1 VNASSVTVSI
11 DTINITGQ
19 HSQIAEN
26 IINFKGL
33 AYSNSDSTTRWQAGS
48 SAALSTSDA
57 QEYGPICPQ
66 NPTPLDALT
75 GSLADFKQDEACLNL
90 NIVTPDLDGAKPVMV
105 WIHGGGFGVGANCL
119 PSYQGDVLAS
129 TGDVVVVSIN
139 YRLGALGFLRLCD
152 ATDGAIAATGNE
164 GLLDQINAL
173 HWIKEHIHHFGGDPN
188 NITLF
193 GESAGAMSIACLL
206 AMPAA
211 KGLFHKAIL
220 QSGAG
225 HTFSSIEQA
234 NVVAEAFLT
243 AAAELGF
250 VPEHLPQLPSSE
262 ILRIHHHFMSQPHNY
277 ARFGILP
284 FKPVIDGVDLP
295 QPPYQAIAQGCAKDI
310 PILSGTNSDEW
321 TLFAL
326 LERNKDIDDNDL
338 HTRLAAFIPAPLIPK
353 FIELATHELEIRQI
367 AVTNN
372 EILTAIYTHYW
383 FTEPC
388 HRLLSQHS
396 KAGGRAYR
404 YLLRIDTVIPNL
416 RCTHIADIGYVF
428 GLVHPKFHGSQPR
441 VAWVMAQIQKSWT
454 QFAKNGDPST
464 ADDVW
469 PNYRPDNNSQFMAY
483 EPVHTGVQS
492 VEASYS
498 MLWGSIT
505 DHALAPT

>member
-1 VNASSVTVSI
+1 MNASSVTVSI

-33 AYSNSDSTTRWQAGS
+33 AYSNSDSTTRWQVSS
-48 SAALSTSDA
+48 SATLSTSDA
-57 QEYGPICPQ
+57 QQYGPVCPQ

-90 NIVTPDLDGAKPVMV
+90 NIATPDLRGAKPVMV

-119 PSYQGDVLAS
+119 PSYQGDMLAS
-129 TGDVVVVSIN
+129 AGDVVVVSIN

-152 ATDGAIAATGNE
+152 ATDGAIQATGNE
-164 GLLDQINAL
+164 GLHDQITAL
-173 HWIKEHIHHFGGDPN
+173 HWIKTHIHHFGGDPN

-234 NVVAEAFLT
+234 NTVASAFLR

-250 VPEHLPQLPSSE
+250 APDQLSQLPSTE
-262 ILRIHHHFMSQPHNY
+262 ILRIHHHFMSQPENY
-277 ARFGILP
+277 AKFGILP
-284 FKPVIDGVDLP
+284 FKPVIDGKDLP
-295 QPPYQAIAQGCAKDI
+295 IAPYQAIAQGCAKDI
-310 PILSGTNSDEW
+310 PILAGTNSDEW

-338 HTRLAAFIPAPLIPK
+338 NARLGAFIPTPLIPK
-353 FIELATHELEIRQI
+353 FIELATRELNSRDIPI
-367 AVTNN
+367 SNN
-372 EILTAIYTHYW
+372 EILSAIYTHYW

-388 HRLLSQHS
+388 NRLLSQHS
-396 KAGGRAYR
+396 KAGGNAYR
-404 YLLRIDTVIPNL
+404 YLLSIDTVIPHL

-428 GLVHPKFHGSQPR
+428 GLVHPQFHGSQPR
-441 VAWVMAQIQKSWT
+441 VAWVKEQIQKSWT
-454 QFAKNGDPST
+454 QFAKTGDPST
-464 ADDVW
+464 ADDIW
-469 PNYRPDNNSQFMAY
+469 PKYEVENNSKFMAF
-483 EPVHTGVQS
+483 EPVHTLVQS
-492 VEASYS
+492 VDESYI
-498 MLWGSIT
+498 MLWGSIA
-505 DHALAPT
+505 DQALAPT